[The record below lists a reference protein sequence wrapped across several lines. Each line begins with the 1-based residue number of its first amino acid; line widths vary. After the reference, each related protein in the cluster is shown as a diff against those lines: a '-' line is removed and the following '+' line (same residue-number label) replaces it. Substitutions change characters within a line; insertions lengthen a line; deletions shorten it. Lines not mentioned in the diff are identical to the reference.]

1 MGHNGRPSTFL
12 KAPMLSLQ
20 IGPLA
25 LPTGLVLLFLSL
37 CVAYGAAWWLRKYR
51 QLPDAG
57 PLVSDMLI
65 AGLLAARLAFV
76 LRWHEQYFSS
86 PLAAPGS
93 IINIRDGGFLAP
105 AGIAAALAIAAWRC
119 RRPAMAVMRRP
130 LAVSVACGALAWGVL
145 SAGISL
151 AYDKPA
157 ALPAVALQTL
167 DGTST
172 SLAALAGGK
181 PMVVNL
187 WASWCPPCRREMPV
201 LAAAQQARADIV
213 FVYANQREDAA
224 AAGAFLDRSGAT
236 LRNVVLDSGA
246 ALGKAAGSSALPTTL
261 FYDAQGRLVDTHLG
275 ELSDA
280 SLASKLQ
287 QIAPSP

>member
-1 MGHNGRPSTFL
+1 
-12 KAPMLSLQ
+12 MLSLQ

-37 CVAYGAAWWLRKYR
+37 CVAYGVAWWLRRYR

-57 PLVSDMLI
+57 PLVSDLLI

-76 LRWHEQYFSS
+76 LRWYEQYF
-86 PLAAPGS
+86 AAPWS
-93 IINIRDGGFLAP
+93 ILNIRDGGFLAP

-119 RRPAMAVMRRP
+119 RRPAMAAMRRP
-130 LAVSVACGALAWGVL
+130 LAISVASGALAWGVL
-145 SAGISL
+145 NAGMGL
-151 AYDKPA
+151 AYEPPT
-157 ALPAVALQTL
+157 ALPSVALQAL
-167 DGTST
+167 DGAPTT
-172 SLAALAGGK
+172 LAALAGGR

-224 AAGAFLDRSGAT
+224 AASAFLNSSGVT
-236 LRNVVLDSGA
+236 LRNVVLDSAA

-261 FYDAQGRLVDTHLG
+261 FYDAQGRLIDTHLG

-287 QIAPSP
+287 KIAPPGSL

>member
-1 MGHNGRPSTFL
+1 
-12 KAPMLSLQ
+12 MLSLQ

-25 LPTGLVLLFLSL
+25 LPTGLVLLLVSL
-37 CVAYGAAWWLRKYR
+37 CVAYGVAHWLQRHR
-51 QLPDAG
+51 QMPAAG

-65 AGLLAARLAFV
+65 AALLVARLAFV
-76 LRWHEQYFSS
+76 LRWHEQY
-86 PLAAPGS
+86 LAAPWS
-93 IINIRDGGFLAP
+93 IINIRDGGFMAP
-105 AGIAAALAIAAWRC
+105 AGIAAALVFAAWRC
-119 RRPAMAVMRRP
+119 RRPAMAAMRRP
-130 LAVSVACGALAWGVL
+130 LAMSAVSGALAWGVL
-145 SAGISL
+145 SAGLGL
-151 AYDKPA
+151 AYDKPTS
-157 ALPAVALQTL
+157 LPSVALRTV
-167 DGTST
+167 DGNAT

-201 LAAAQQARADIV
+201 LAAAQNAHAGIV

-224 AAGAFLDRSGAT
+224 AVHAFLAPAGLA
-236 LRNVVLDSGA
+236 LHNVVLDSDA

-287 QIAPSP
+287 KIASPSS

>member
-1 MGHNGRPSTFL
+1 MAVHSTSL

-25 LPTGLVLLFLSL
+25 LPVGLVLLFVSL
-37 CVAYGAAWWLRKYR
+37 FVAYGVAWWLRRYR

-76 LRWHEQYFSS
+76 LRWHEQY
-86 PLAAPGS
+86 LAAPWS

-105 AGIAAALAIAAWRC
+105 AGIAGALAIAAWRC
-119 RRPAMAVMRRP
+119 RHPAMAAMRRP
-130 LAVSVACGALAWGVL
+130 LAISVAAGALSWGVL
-145 SAGISL
+145 SAGLGL
-151 AYDKPA
+151 AYDRPT
-157 ALPAVALQTL
+157 ALPAVALRTL
-167 DGTST
+167 DGESV
-172 SLAALAGGK
+172 SLAALAAGK
-181 PMVVNL
+181 PVVVNL

-213 FVYANQREDAA
+213 FVYANQREEAA
-224 AAGAFLDRSGAT
+224 AASAFLDSSGVT
-236 LRNVVLDSGA
+236 LRNVVLDSEA

-261 FYDAQGRLVDTHLG
+261 FYDAKGRLADTHLG

-287 QIAPSP
+287 KIAPPAP

>member
-1 MGHNGRPSTFL
+1 
-12 KAPMLSLQ
+12 MLSLQ

-37 CVAYGAAWWLRKYR
+37 CVAYGVAWWLRRYR

-57 PLVSDMLI
+57 PLVSDLLI
-65 AGLLAARLAFV
+65 VGLLTARLAFV
-76 LRWHEQYFSS
+76 LRWHEQYF
-86 PLAAPGS
+86 AAPWS
-93 IINIRDGGFLAP
+93 ILNIRDGGFLAP

-119 RRPAMAVMRRP
+119 RRPAMAAMRRP
-130 LAVSVACGALAWGVL
+130 LAISVASGALAWGVM

-151 AYDKPA
+151 AYDKPT
-157 ALPAVALQTL
+157 ALPAVALQTPA
-167 DGTST
+167 GAPTT
-172 SLAALAGGK
+172 LAALAGGK

-187 WASWCPPCRREMPV
+187 WASWCPPCRRVMPV

-224 AAGAFLDRSGAT
+224 AASAFLDRSGVT
-236 LRNVVLDSGA
+236 LRNVVLDSAA

-261 FYDAQGRLVDTHLG
+261 FYDAQGRLIDTHLG

-287 QIAPSP
+287 KIAPPGSL

>member
-1 MGHNGRPSTFL
+1 
-12 KAPMLSLQ
+12 MLSLQ

-25 LPTGLVLLFLSL
+25 LPTGLVLLFVSL
-37 CVAYGAAWWLRKYR
+37 CVAYGAAWSLRRYR
-51 QLPDAG
+51 QQPDAG

-76 LRWHEQYFSS
+76 LRWHEQY
-86 PLAAPGS
+86 LVAPWS

-119 RRPAMAVMRRP
+119 RRPAMAAMRRP
-130 LAVSVACGALAWGVL
+130 LAISVATGALAWGVL

-151 AYDKPA
+151 AYDKPT
-157 ALPAVALQTL
+157 ALPAVALQAL
-167 DGTST
+167 DGAPVT
-172 SLAALAGGK
+172 LAALASGK

-224 AAGAFLDRSGAT
+224 AASAFLERSGVT
-236 LRNVVLDSGA
+236 LRNVLLDSEA

-261 FYDAQGRLVDTHLG
+261 FYDAQGRLIDTHLG

-287 QIAPSP
+287 KIAPSGSL

>member
-1 MGHNGRPSTFL
+1 
-12 KAPMLSLQ
+12 MLSLQ

-25 LPTGLVLLFLSL
+25 LPTGLVLLIVSL
-37 CVAYGAAWWLRKYR
+37 CVAYGVAWSLRRYR
-51 QLPDAG
+51 QQPDAG

-76 LRWHEQYFSS
+76 LRWHEQY
-86 PLAAPGS
+86 LVAPWS

-119 RRPAMAVMRRP
+119 RRPAMAAMRRP
-130 LAVSVACGALAWGVL
+130 LAISVATGALAWGVL

-151 AYDKPA
+151 AYDKPS
-157 ALPAVALQTL
+157 ALPAVALQAL
-167 DGTST
+167 DGAPVT
-172 SLAALAGGK
+172 LAALAGGK

-224 AAGAFLDRSGAT
+224 AASAFLERSGVT
-236 LRNVVLDSGA
+236 LRNVLLDSEA

-261 FYDAQGRLVDTHLG
+261 FYDAQGRLIDTHLG

-287 QIAPSP
+287 KIAPAP

>member
-1 MGHNGRPSTFL
+1 
-12 KAPMLSLQ
+12 MLSLQ

-25 LPTGLVLLFLSL
+25 LPTGLVLLFLAL

-51 QLPDAG
+51 RLPDAG

-76 LRWHEQYFSS
+76 LRWHEQY
-86 PLAAPGS
+86 LAAPWS

-105 AGIAAALAIAAWRC
+105 AGVAAALAVAAWRC
-119 RRPAMAVMRRP
+119 RRPAAASLRRP
-130 LAVSVACGALAWGVL
+130 LAISVACGALAWGVL
-145 SAGISL
+145 SAGIWL
-151 AYDKPA
+151 ADDQPA

-167 DGTST
+167 DGRST

-181 PMVVNL
+181 PLVVNL

-224 AAGAFLDRSGAT
+224 AAAAFLDRSGAT
-236 LRNVVLDSGA
+236 LRNVVLDGEA

-261 FYDAQGRLVDTHLG
+261 FYDAQGRLADTHLG

-287 QIAPSP
+287 KIAAPAP

>member
-1 MGHNGRPSTFL
+1 MAVPSTSL
-12 KAPMLSLQ
+12 KAPMLSVQ

-25 LPTGLVLLFLSL
+25 LPAGLVLLFLAL
-37 CVAYGAAWWLRKYR
+37 CAAYGVAWWLRRYR

-76 LRWHEQYFSS
+76 LRWHEQYLSA
-86 PLAAPGS
+86 LWS
-93 IINIRDGGFLAP
+93 ILNIRDGGFMAP
-105 AGIAAALAIAAWRC
+105 AGIAGALAIAAWRC
-119 RRPAMAVMRRP
+119 RRPAMAAMRRP
-130 LAVSVACGALAWGVL
+130 LAASAAAGALAWGVL
-145 SAGISL
+145 SAGLGL
-151 AYDKPA
+151 AYDKPT

-172 SLAALAGGK
+172 RLAALAGGK

-201 LAAAQQARADIV
+201 LAAAQQARADV
-213 FVYANQREDAA
+213 VVVYANQREDAA
-224 AAGAFLDRSGAT
+224 AIDAFLAPSGLA
-236 LRNVVLDSGA
+236 LRNVVLDGEA

-287 QIAPSP
+287 KIAPPAP

>member
-1 MGHNGRPSTFL
+1 
-12 KAPMLSLQ
+12 MLSLQ

-37 CVAYGAAWWLRKYR
+37 CVAYGVAWWLRRYR

-57 PLVSDMLI
+57 PLVSDLLI
-65 AGLLAARLAFV
+65 VGLLTARLAFV
-76 LRWHEQYFSS
+76 LRWHEQYF
-86 PLAAPGS
+86 AAPWS
-93 IINIRDGGFLAP
+93 ILNIRDGGFLAP

-119 RRPAMAVMRRP
+119 RRPAMAAMRRP
-130 LAVSVACGALAWGVL
+130 LAISVASGALAWGVM

-151 AYDKPA
+151 AYDKPT
-157 ALPAVALQTL
+157 ALPAVALQTPA
-167 DGTST
+167 GAPT

-224 AAGAFLDRSGAT
+224 AASAFLDSSGVT
-236 LRNVVLDSGA
+236 LRNVVLDSAA

-261 FYDAQGRLVDTHLG
+261 FYDAQGRLIDTHLG

-287 QIAPSP
+287 KIAPPGSL

>member
-1 MGHNGRPSTFL
+1 
-12 KAPMLSLQ
+12 MLSLQ

-25 LPTGLVLLFLSL
+25 LPTGLVLLFVSL
-37 CVAYGAAWWLRKYR
+37 CVAYGVAWSLRRYR

-76 LRWHEQYFSS
+76 LRWHEQY
-86 PLAAPGS
+86 LVAPWS

-119 RRPAMAVMRRP
+119 RRPAMAAMRRP

-151 AYDKPA
+151 AYDKPS
-157 ALPAVALQTL
+157 ALPAVALQAL
-167 DGTST
+167 DGAPVT
-172 SLAALAGGK
+172 LAALAGGK

-224 AAGAFLDRSGAT
+224 AASAFLDRSGVT
-236 LRNVVLDSGA
+236 LRNVVLDSVA

-287 QIAPSP
+287 KIAPAP

>member
-1 MGHNGRPSTFL
+1 
-12 KAPMLSLQ
+12 MLSLQ

-37 CVAYGAAWWLRKYR
+37 CVAYGVAWWLRRYR

-57 PLVSDMLI
+57 PLVSDLLI

-76 LRWHEQYFSS
+76 LRWHEQYF
-86 PLAAPGS
+86 AAPWS
-93 IINIRDGGFLAP
+93 ILNIRDGGFLAP

-119 RRPAMAVMRRP
+119 RRPAMAAMRRP
-130 LAVSVACGALAWGVL
+130 LAISVAAGALAWGVL
-145 SAGISL
+145 SAGMGL
-151 AYDKPA
+151 AYDKPT
-157 ALPAVALQTL
+157 ALPAVALQAV
-167 DGTST
+167 DGTPVT
-172 SLAALAGGK
+172 LAALAGGR

-224 AAGAFLDRSGAT
+224 AASAFLNSSGVT
-236 LRNVVLDSGA
+236 LRNVVLDSAA

-261 FYDAQGRLVDTHLG
+261 FYDAQGRLIDTHLG

-287 QIAPSP
+287 KITPSGSL

>member
-1 MGHNGRPSTFL
+1 
-12 KAPMLSLQ
+12 MLSLQ

-25 LPTGLVLLFLSL
+25 LPTGLVLLFLAL

-51 QLPDAG
+51 RLPDAG

-76 LRWHEQYFSS
+76 LRWHEQY
-86 PLAAPGS
+86 LAAPWS

-105 AGIAAALAIAAWRC
+105 AGVAAALAIAAWRC
-119 RRPAMAVMRRP
+119 RRPAAASLRRP
-130 LAVSVACGALAWGVL
+130 LAISVACGALAWGVL
-145 SAGISL
+145 SAGIWL
-151 AYDKPA
+151 ADDKPA
-157 ALPAVALQTL
+157 ALPVVALQTL
-167 DGTST
+167 DGRPT

-181 PMVVNL
+181 PLVVNL

-224 AAGAFLDRSGAT
+224 AAAAFLDRSGAT
-236 LRNVVLDSGA
+236 LRNVVLDGEA

-261 FYDAQGRLVDTHLG
+261 FYDAQGRLADTHLG
-275 ELSDA
+275 ELSNA

-287 QIAPSP
+287 KIAAPAP

>member
-1 MGHNGRPSTFL
+1 M
-12 KAPMLSLQ
+12 KAPMLSVQ

-25 LPTGLVLLFLSL
+25 LPAGLVLLFLAL
-37 CVAYGAAWWLRKYR
+37 CAAYGVAWWLRRHR

-76 LRWHEQYFSS
+76 LRWHEQYLS
-86 PLAAPGS
+86 APWS
-93 IINIRDGGFLAP
+93 TLNIRDGGFMAP
-105 AGIAAALAIAAWRC
+105 AGIAGALAIAAWRC
-119 RRPAMAVMRRP
+119 RRPAMAAMRRP
-130 LAVSVACGALAWGVL
+130 LAASAAAGALAWGVL
-145 SAGISL
+145 SAGLGL
-151 AYDKPA
+151 AYDKPT
-157 ALPAVALQTL
+157 ALPAVTLQTL

-172 SLAALAGGK
+172 RLAALAGGK

-201 LAAAQQARADIV
+201 LAAAQQARADV
-213 FVYANQREDAA
+213 VVVYANQREDAA
-224 AAGAFLDRSGAT
+224 AIDAFLAPSGLV
-236 LRNVVLDSGA
+236 LRNVVLDGEA

-287 QIAPSP
+287 KIAPPAP

>member
-1 MGHNGRPSTFL
+1 MAVHSTSM
-12 KAPMLSLQ
+12 KAPMLSVQ

-25 LPTGLVLLFLSL
+25 LPAGLVLLFLAL
-37 CVAYGAAWWLRKYR
+37 CTAYGMAWWLRRYR
-51 QLPDAG
+51 QLPDAS

-65 AGLLAARLAFV
+65 AGMLAARLAFV
-76 LRWHEQYFSS
+76 LRWHEQYLS
-86 PLAAPGS
+86 APWS
-93 IINIRDGGFLAP
+93 ILNIRDGGFMAP
-105 AGIAAALAIAAWRC
+105 AGIAGALAIAAWRC
-119 RRPAMAVMRRP
+119 RRPATAAMRRP
-130 LAVSVACGALAWGVL
+130 LAASAAAGALAWGVL
-145 SAGISL
+145 SAGLGL
-151 AYDKPA
+151 AYDRPT

-201 LAAAQQARADIV
+201 LAAAQQARADV
-213 FVYANQREDAA
+213 VVVYANQREDAA
-224 AAGAFLDRSGAT
+224 AIDAFLAPSGLA
-236 LRNVVLDSGA
+236 LRNVVLDGEA
-246 ALGKAAGSSALPTTL
+246 ALGKAAASSALPTTL

-287 QIAPSP
+287 KIAPPAP

>member
-1 MGHNGRPSTFL
+1 
-12 KAPMLSLQ
+12 MLSLQ

-25 LPTGLVLLFLSL
+25 LPTGLVLLFVSL
-37 CVAYGAAWWLRKYR
+37 CVAYGTAWWLRKYR

-57 PLVSDMLI
+57 PLVSDLLI

-76 LRWHEQYFSS
+76 LRWHEQY
-86 PLAAPGS
+86 LAAPGS
-93 IINIRDGGFLAP
+93 IINIRDGGFMAS
-105 AGIAAALAIAAWRC
+105 AGIAAALAMAAWRC
-119 RRPAMAVMRRP
+119 RRPAMAALRRP
-130 LAVSVACGALAWGVL
+130 LAVSVACGVLAWGVL
-145 SAGISL
+145 SAGIGL

-157 ALPAVALQTL
+157 ALPAVALRTL

-224 AAGAFLDRSGAT
+224 AASAFLGRSGVA
-236 LRNVVLDSGA
+236 LRNVVLDSAA

-261 FYDAQGRLVDTHLG
+261 FYDARGRLVDTHLG

-287 QIAPSP
+287 KIAPP

>member
-1 MGHNGRPSTFL
+1 
-12 KAPMLSLQ
+12 MLSLQ

-37 CVAYGAAWWLRKYR
+37 CVAYGVAWWLRRYR

-57 PLVSDMLI
+57 PLVSDLLI

-76 LRWHEQYFSS
+76 LRWHEQY
-86 PLAAPGS
+86 LAAPWS
-93 IINIRDGGFLAP
+93 ILNIRDGGFLVP

-119 RRPAMAVMRRP
+119 RRPAMAAMRRP
-130 LAVSVACGALAWGVL
+130 LAISVASGALAWGVL
-145 SAGISL
+145 SAGMSL
-151 AYDKPA
+151 AYDKPT
-157 ALPAVALQTL
+157 ALQTL
-167 DGTST
+167 AGAPT

-224 AAGAFLDRSGAT
+224 AASAFLDSSGVT
-236 LRNVVLDSGA
+236 LRNVVLDSAA

-261 FYDAQGRLVDTHLG
+261 FYDAQGRLIDTHLG

-287 QIAPSP
+287 KIAPPGSL

>member
-1 MGHNGRPSTFL
+1 
-12 KAPMLSLQ
+12 MLSLQ

-25 LPTGLVLLFLSL
+25 LPTGLVLLFVSL
-37 CVAYGAAWWLRKYR
+37 CVAYGVAWWLRKYR

-57 PLVSDMLI
+57 PFVSDLLI

-76 LRWHEQYFSS
+76 LRWHEQY
-86 PLAAPGS
+86 LAAPWS

-119 RRPAMAVMRRP
+119 RRPAMAAMRRP
-130 LAVSVACGALAWGVL
+130 LAISAVSGALAWGVL
-145 SAGISL
+145 STGIWL
-151 AYDKPA
+151 ACDKPA

-167 DGTST
+167 EGRST

-181 PMVVNL
+181 PLVVNL

-224 AAGAFLDRSGAT
+224 AASAFLGRSGVT
-236 LRNVVLDSGA
+236 LHNVVLDSGA

-261 FYDAQGRLVDTHLG
+261 FYDAQGRLADTHLG

-287 QIAPSP
+287 KIAPAP

>member
-1 MGHNGRPSTFL
+1 MGHNGRPPTFL

-25 LPTGLVLLFLSL
+25 LPTGLVLLFVFL
-37 CVAYGAAWWLRKYR
+37 CVAYGVAGWLRRYR

-86 PLAAPGS
+86 PSAAPWS
-93 IINIRDGGFLAP
+93 IINIRDGGFMAP
-105 AGIAAALAIAAWRC
+105 AGIAAALAIVAWRC
-119 RRPAMAVMRRP
+119 RRPAMAAMRRP
-130 LAVSVACGALAWGVL
+130 LAISVASGALAWGVL
-145 SAGISL
+145 SAGLSL

-157 ALPAVALQTL
+157 ALPAVALRAIGGAPVT
-167 DGTST
+167 
-172 SLAALAGGK
+172 LAALAGGK

-224 AAGAFLDRSGAT
+224 AASAFLDRSGVT
-236 LRNVVLDSGA
+236 LRNVVLDSEA

-287 QIAPSP
+287 KIAPAP

>member
-1 MGHNGRPSTFL
+1 
-12 KAPMLSLQ
+12 MLSLQ

-25 LPTGLVLLFLSL
+25 LPTGLVLLFVSL
-37 CVAYGAAWWLRKYR
+37 CVAYGVAWWLRRYR

-57 PLVSDMLI
+57 PLVSDLLI

-76 LRWHEQYFSS
+76 LRWHEQYF
-86 PLAAPGS
+86 AAPWS
-93 IINIRDGGFLAP
+93 ILNIRDGGFLAP

-119 RRPAMAVMRRP
+119 RSPAMAAMRRP
-130 LAVSVACGALAWGVL
+130 LAISVASGALAWGVL
-145 SAGISL
+145 SAGLSL
-151 AYDKPA
+151 AYEQPT
-157 ALPAVALQTL
+157 ALPAVALQAL
-167 DGTST
+167 DGAPTT
-172 SLAALAGGK
+172 LAALAGGK

-213 FVYANQREDAA
+213 FAYANQREDAA
-224 AAGAFLDRSGAT
+224 AASAFLDRSGVT
-236 LRNVVLDSGA
+236 LRNVVLDSAA

-275 ELSDA
+275 ELSNA

-287 QIAPSP
+287 KIAPPGSL

>member
-1 MGHNGRPSTFL
+1 
-12 KAPMLSLQ
+12 MLSLQ

-25 LPTGLVLLFLSL
+25 LPTGLVLLIVSL
-37 CVAYGAAWWLRKYR
+37 CAAYVAAWSLRRYR

-76 LRWHEQYFSS
+76 LRWHEQY
-86 PLAAPGS
+86 LAAPWS
-93 IINIRDGGFLAP
+93 ILNIRDGGFMAP

-119 RRPAMAVMRRP
+119 RRPAMAAMRRP
-130 LAVSVACGALAWGVL
+130 LAISVASGALAWGVL

-157 ALPAVALQTL
+157 ALPAVVMPAL
-167 DGTST
+167 DGAPVT
-172 SLAALAGGK
+172 LAALAGGK
-181 PMVVNL
+181 PLVVNL

-213 FVYANQREDAA
+213 FVYANQREGVAA
-224 AAGAFLDRSGAT
+224 ASAFLARSGAA
-236 LRNVVLDSGA
+236 LRNVLLDSEA
-246 ALGKAAGSSALPTTL
+246 VLGKAAGSSALPTTL

-280 SLASKLQ
+280 SLASKLRK
-287 QIAPSP
+287 IAPAP

>member
-1 MGHNGRPSTFL
+1 
-12 KAPMLSLQ
+12 MLSLQ

-25 LPTGLVLLFLSL
+25 LPTSLVLLFVSL
-37 CVAYGAAWWLRKYR
+37 CVAYGVAYWLRRYH

-57 PLVSDMLI
+57 PLVSDLLI

-76 LRWHEQYFSS
+76 LRWHEQY
-86 PLAAPGS
+86 LAAPWS
-93 IINIRDGGFLAP
+93 ILNIRDGGFMAP

-119 RRPAMAVMRRP
+119 RRPAMAAMRRP
-130 LAVSVACGALAWGVL
+130 LAISVASGALAWGML
-145 SAGISL
+145 STGLYL
-151 AYDKPA
+151 AYGKPA
-157 ALPAVALQTL
+157 ALPTVALQTV
-167 DGTST
+167 DGAPAT
-172 SLAALAGGK
+172 LAALAGGK
-181 PMVVNL
+181 PLVVNL

-201 LAAAQQARADIV
+201 LAAAQQVRADIV

-224 AAGAFLDRSGAT
+224 AASAFLARSGAT
-236 LRNVVLDSGA
+236 LRNVVLDSEA

-287 QIAPSP
+287 KIAPAP

>member
-1 MGHNGRPSTFL
+1 
-12 KAPMLSLQ
+12 MLSLQ

-25 LPTGLVLLFLSL
+25 LPTGLVLLFVSL
-37 CVAYGAAWWLRKYR
+37 CVAYGVAGWLRRYR

-57 PLVSDMLI
+57 PLISDMLV

-76 LRWHEQYFSS
+76 FRWHEQY
-86 PLAAPGS
+86 LAAPWS
-93 IINIRDGGFLAP
+93 ILNIRDGGFLAP

-130 LAVSVACGALAWGVL
+130 LAISVASGALAWGVL

-157 ALPAVALQTL
+157 ALPAVALQAL
-167 DGTST
+167 DGAPVT
-172 SLAALAGGK
+172 LAALAGGK
-181 PMVVNL
+181 PLVVNL

-201 LAAAQQARADIV
+201 LATAQQARADIV

-224 AAGAFLDRSGAT
+224 AAKAFLVSSGVT
-236 LRNVVLDSGA
+236 LRNVLLDSEA

-287 QIAPSP
+287 KIAPPGSL

>member
-1 MGHNGRPSTFL
+1 
-12 KAPMLSLQ
+12 MLSLQ

-25 LPTGLVLLFLSL
+25 LPTGLVLLFLAL

-51 QLPDAG
+51 RLPDAG

-76 LRWHEQYFSS
+76 LRWHEQY
-86 PLAAPGS
+86 LAAPWS

-105 AGIAAALAIAAWRC
+105 AGVAAALAIAAWRC
-119 RRPAMAVMRRP
+119 RRPAAASLRRP
-130 LAVSVACGALAWGVL
+130 LAISVACGALAWGVL
-145 SAGISL
+145 SAGIGL
-151 AYDKPA
+151 ADDKPA

-167 DGTST
+167 DGRPT

-181 PMVVNL
+181 PLVVNL

-224 AAGAFLDRSGAT
+224 AAAAFLDRSGAT
-236 LRNVVLDSGA
+236 LRNVVLDGEA

-261 FYDAQGRLVDTHLG
+261 FYDAQGRLADTHLG

-287 QIAPSP
+287 KIAAPAP

>member
-1 MGHNGRPSTFL
+1 
-12 KAPMLSLQ
+12 MLSLQ

-25 LPTGLVLLFLSL
+25 LPTGLVLLFVSL
-37 CVAYGAAWWLRKYR
+37 CVAYGAAWWLRRYR

-57 PLVSDMLI
+57 PFVSDLLI
-65 AGLLAARLAFV
+65 AALLAARLAFV
-76 LRWHEQYFSS
+76 LRWHEQYF
-86 PLAAPGS
+86 AAPWS
-93 IINIRDGGFLAP
+93 ILNIRDGGFLAP
-105 AGIAAALAIAAWRC
+105 AGVAAALAIAAWRC
-119 RRPAMAVMRRP
+119 RRAAMAAMRRP
-130 LAVSVACGALAWGVL
+130 LAISVACGALAWGVL
-145 SAGISL
+145 SAGMGL
-151 AYDKPA
+151 AYDKPT

-167 DGTST
+167 AGAPTT
-172 SLAALAGGK
+172 LAALAGGR

-187 WASWCPPCRREMPV
+187 WASWCPPCQREMPV

-224 AAGAFLDRSGAT
+224 AASAFLDRSGVT
-236 LRNVVLDSGA
+236 LRNVLLDSEA

-261 FYDAQGRLVDTHLG
+261 FYDAQGRLIDTHLG

-287 QIAPSP
+287 KIAPSGSL

>member
-1 MGHNGRPSTFL
+1 
-12 KAPMLSLQ
+12 MLSLQ

-37 CVAYGAAWWLRKYR
+37 CVAYGVAAWLRRYR

-76 LRWHEQYFSS
+76 LRWHEQY
-86 PLAAPGS
+86 LAAPWS

-119 RRPAMAVMRRP
+119 RRPAMTAMRRP
-130 LAVSVACGALAWGVL
+130 LAISVASGALAWGVL

-151 AYDKPA
+151 AFDKPT
-157 ALPAVALQTL
+157 ALPAVALHGIDGSPTTL
-167 DGTST
+167 C
-172 SLAALAGGK
+172 ALAGGK
-181 PMVVNL
+181 PLVVNL

-201 LAAAQQARADIV
+201 LAAAQRARADIV

-224 AAGAFLDRSGAT
+224 AASAFLDRSGVT

-261 FYDAQGRLVDTHLG
+261 FYDAQGRLVDTHVG

-287 QIAPSP
+287 KIAPAP

>member
-1 MGHNGRPSTFL
+1 
-12 KAPMLSLQ
+12 MLSLQ

-25 LPTGLVLLFLSL
+25 LPTGLVLLFLAL

-51 QLPDAG
+51 RLPDAG

-76 LRWHEQYFSS
+76 LRWHEQY
-86 PLAAPGS
+86 LAAPWS

-105 AGIAAALAIAAWRC
+105 AGVAAALAIAAWRC
-119 RRPAMAVMRRP
+119 RRPAAASLRRP
-130 LAVSVACGALAWGVL
+130 LAISVACGALAWGVL
-145 SAGISL
+145 SAGIGL
-151 AYDKPA
+151 ADDQPA

-167 DGTST
+167 DGRPT
-172 SLAALAGGK
+172 SLEALAGGK
-181 PMVVNL
+181 PLVVNL

-224 AAGAFLDRSGAT
+224 AAAAFLDRSGAT
-236 LRNVVLDSGA
+236 LRNVVLDGEA

-261 FYDAQGRLVDTHLG
+261 FYDAQGRLADTHLG

-287 QIAPSP
+287 KIAAPAP

>member
-1 MGHNGRPSTFL
+1 
-12 KAPMLSLQ
+12 MLSLQ

-25 LPTGLVLLFLSL
+25 LPTGLVLLFVSL
-37 CVAYGAAWWLRKYR
+37 CVAYGVAWSLRRYR
-51 QLPDAG
+51 QQPDAG

-76 LRWHEQYFSS
+76 LRWHEQY
-86 PLAAPGS
+86 LVAPWS

-119 RRPAMAVMRRP
+119 RRPAMAAMRRP
-130 LAVSVACGALAWGVL
+130 LAISVATGALAWGVL

-151 AYDKPA
+151 AYDKPS
-157 ALPAVALQTL
+157 ALPAVALQAL
-167 DGTST
+167 DGAPVT
-172 SLAALAGGK
+172 LAALASGK

-213 FVYANQREDAA
+213 FVYANQREDAPA
-224 AAGAFLDRSGAT
+224 ASAFLDRSGVT
-236 LRNVVLDSGA
+236 LRNVLLDSDA

-287 QIAPSP
+287 KIAPSGSL

>member
-1 MGHNGRPSTFL
+1 
-12 KAPMLSLQ
+12 MLSLQ

-25 LPTGLVLLFLSL
+25 LPTGLVLLFVSL
-37 CVAYGAAWWLRKYR
+37 CVAYGVAWWLRRYR

-57 PLVSDMLI
+57 PLVSDLLI
-65 AGLLAARLAFV
+65 AGLLTARLAFV
-76 LRWHEQYFSS
+76 LRWYEQYF
-86 PLAAPGS
+86 AAPWS
-93 IINIRDGGFLAP
+93 ILNIRDGGFLAP

-119 RRPAMAVMRRP
+119 RRPAMAAMRRP
-130 LAVSVACGALAWGVL
+130 LAISVTSGALAWGVL

-151 AYDKPA
+151 AYDKPT
-157 ALPAVALQTL
+157 ALPVVALQTI
-167 DGTST
+167 DGAPVT
-172 SLAALAGGK
+172 LAALAGGK

-224 AAGAFLDRSGAT
+224 AASAFLNSSGVI
-236 LRNVVLDSGA
+236 LRNVVLDSAA

-261 FYDAQGRLVDTHLG
+261 FYDAQRRLVDTHLG

-287 QIAPSP
+287 KIAPPGSL

>member
-1 MGHNGRPSTFL
+1 
-12 KAPMLSLQ
+12 MLSLQ

-25 LPTGLVLLFLSL
+25 LPTGLVLLFVSL
-37 CVAYGAAWWLRKYR
+37 CVAYGVAWWLRRSR

-76 LRWHEQYFSS
+76 LRWHEQY
-86 PLAAPGS
+86 LAAPWS

-119 RRPAMAVMRRP
+119 RRPAMA
-130 LAVSVACGALAWGVL
+130 AGALAWGVL

-151 AYDKPA
+151 AYDKPT
-157 ALPAVALQTL
+157 ALPAVALQAL
-167 DGTST
+167 DGAPTT
-172 SLAALAGGK
+172 LAALGGGK
-181 PMVVNL
+181 PLVVNL

-224 AAGAFLDRSGAT
+224 AAGAFLDRSGVT
-236 LRNVVLDSGA
+236 LRNVVLDSEA

-261 FYDAQGRLVDTHLG
+261 FYDARGRLVDTHLG

-287 QIAPSP
+287 KIAPVP

>member
-1 MGHNGRPSTFL
+1 
-12 KAPMLSLQ
+12 MLSLQ

-25 LPTGLVLLFLSL
+25 LPTGLVLLFVSL
-37 CVAYGAAWWLRKYR
+37 CVAYGVAWWLRRSR

-76 LRWHEQYFSS
+76 LRWHEQY
-86 PLAAPGS
+86 LAAPWS

-119 RRPAMAVMRRP
+119 RRPAMAAMRRP
-130 LAVSVACGALAWGVL
+130 LAISVAAGALAWGVL
-145 SAGISL
+145 NAGISL
-151 AYDKPA
+151 AYDKPT
-157 ALPAVALQTL
+157 ALPAVALHAL
-167 DGTST
+167 DGAPTT
-172 SLAALAGGK
+172 LAALAGGK
-181 PMVVNL
+181 PLVVNL

-224 AAGAFLDRSGAT
+224 AAGAFLDRSGVT

-261 FYDAQGRLVDTHLG
+261 FYDARGRLVDTHLG

-287 QIAPSP
+287 KIAPAP

>member
-1 MGHNGRPSTFL
+1 
-12 KAPMLSLQ
+12 MLSLQ

-37 CVAYGAAWWLRKYR
+37 CVAYGVAWWLRRYR

-57 PLVSDMLI
+57 PLVSDLLI
-65 AGLLAARLAFV
+65 VGLLTARLAFV
-76 LRWHEQYFSS
+76 LRWHEQYF
-86 PLAAPGS
+86 AAPWS
-93 IINIRDGGFLAP
+93 ILNIRDGGFLAP

-119 RRPAMAVMRRP
+119 RRPAMVAMRRP
-130 LAVSVACGALAWGVL
+130 LAISVASGALAWGVM

-151 AYDKPA
+151 AYDKPT
-157 ALPAVALQTL
+157 ALPAVALQTPA
-167 DGTST
+167 GAPTT
-172 SLAALAGGK
+172 LAALAGGK

-224 AAGAFLDRSGAT
+224 AASAFLGSSGVT
-236 LRNVVLDSGA
+236 LRNVVLDSAA

-261 FYDAQGRLVDTHLG
+261 FYDAQGRLIDTHLG

-287 QIAPSP
+287 KIAPSGSL

>member
-1 MGHNGRPSTFL
+1 
-12 KAPMLSLQ
+12 MLSLQ

-25 LPTGLVLLFLSL
+25 LPTGLVLLFVSL

-51 QLPDAG
+51 RLPDAG

-76 LRWHEQYFSS
+76 LRWHEQY
-86 PLAAPGS
+86 LAAPAS

-119 RRPAMAVMRRP
+119 RRPAMALMRRP
-130 LAVSVACGALAWGVL
+130 LAISLACGALAWGVS

-151 AYDKPA
+151 AWDKPV

-172 SLAALAGGK
+172 SLAELAGGK

-224 AAGAFLDRSGAT
+224 AASAFLDRSGAT
-236 LRNVVLDSGA
+236 LRNVVLDSEA

-261 FYDAQGRLVDTHLG
+261 FYDAQGRLADTHLG

-287 QIAPSP
+287 KIAPVP

>member
-1 MGHNGRPSTFL
+1 
-12 KAPMLSLQ
+12 MLSLQ
-20 IGPLA
+20 IGPLV
-25 LPTGLVLLFLSL
+25 LPTGLVLLFVAL
-37 CVAYGAAWWLRKYR
+37 CVAYGAAWWLRRSR

-76 LRWHEQYFSS
+76 LRWHEQY
-86 PLAAPGS
+86 LAAPWS

-119 RRPAMAVMRRP
+119 RGPAMAAMRRP
-130 LAVSVACGALAWGVL
+130 LAVSVACGALAWGAL
-145 SAGISL
+145 SAGLSL

-157 ALPAVALQTL
+157 ALPAVALQAVDGAPTTL
-167 DGTST
+167 G
-172 SLAALAGGK
+172 ALAGGK

-224 AAGAFLDRSGAT
+224 AASAFLDRSGVT

-287 QIAPSP
+287 KIAPAP